1 MRGLSALATYGTLV
15 VLVLFALAGVT
26 VIQPGPESTQRL
38 GLFFG
43 VVGTAVAAIV
53 SLIRA
58 DQSAKQTNGS
68 LDDRIRL
75 AVYQAMDTRRRGD
88 SPAPGVPAAAP
99 ADPRIPDPATSP
111 IDGA

>member
-1 MRGLSALATYGTLV
+1 MRGLSPLAVYGTLV
-15 VLVLFALAGVT
+15 VLVLFALGGT
-26 VIQPGPESTQRL
+26 ILIQPGPESTQRL

-53 SLIRA
+53 TMIRS

-75 AVYQAMDTRRRGD
+75 AVYQAMDTRRKGD

-99 ADPRIPDPATSP
+99 ADPRIDPATAPAIES
-111 IDGA
+111 